1 MCTILIFFLHTNIL
15 PNMYIYLLLMTTNF
29 TFFDDI
35 IVYRYGIELWKFPE
49 TRTSHHQ
56 SIPGSFNNSNI
67 QPEQMIIIAALDK
80 SDYENLLNDL
90 YQALCETN
98 LVALE
103 LK

>member
-1 MCTILIFFLHTNIL
+1 
-15 PNMYIYLLLMTTNF
+15 MTTKF

-49 TRTSHHQ
+49 TKTSHHQ
-56 SIPGSFNNSNI
+56 SIPSNFKNGNL

-80 SDYENLLNDL
+80 NDYENLLNDL

>member
-1 MCTILIFFLHTNIL
+1 MMFEANGTGFEPQSEYQLW
-15 PNMYIYLLLMTTNF
+15 
-29 TFFDDI
+29 DA
-35 IVYRYGIELWKFPE
+35 VYRYGIELWKFPE

-56 SIPGSFNNSNI
+56 SIPSSFNNGNL